1 MLWTS
6 NVGGGDLSDQ
16 FLSDES
22 EEEFVGFFTN
32 DSDSEISDDLM
43 ESQELEPG
51 FASRSPSTNSTK
63 PTPDSSLT
71 NVNSHSL
78 ELVNSQTNIWS
89 AESDSLAHLS
99 SELLSSSMTL
109 LGQNFRLEAQNSRIT
124 EKDEAELAKCEEVVQ
139 GKREVPVPPGQC
151 TGVSSLLPFLPFP
164 FPLVAVYF
172 LFQVTVCL
180 KFNRDLHMVIAYVNK
195 FICLKRLMGNF
206 SFTMPFRF
214 HPCYTSV
221 LSILVDMT
229 KFV

>member
-1 MLWTS
+1 M
-6 NVGGGDLSDQ
+6 
-16 FLSDES
+16 
-22 EEEFVGFFTN
+22 GFFTN

-151 TGVSSLLPFLPFP
+151 PGVSSLLPFSCLYILLFP

-172 LFQVTVCL
+172 LFQVTVCS
-180 KFNRDLHMVIAYVNK
+180 KFNRDLQMVIAYVNK

>member
-1 MLWTS
+1 M
-6 NVGGGDLSDQ
+6 SDQ

-139 GKREVPVPPGQC
+139 GKREVPIPPGQC
-151 TGVSSLLPFLPFP
+151 PGVSSLLPFFSSRSLFHWLLFTSYSRSLFVQSLIEIYRWLLP
-164 FPLVAVYF
+164 
-172 LFQVTVCL
+172 
-180 KFNRDLHMVIAYVNK
+180 M
-195 FICLKRLMGNF
+195 
-206 SFTMPFRF
+206 
-214 HPCYTSV
+214 
-221 LSILVDMT
+221 
-229 KFV
+229 